1 MPDEDLL
8 DYDNVELMSEDD
20 SEGSSYKPTS
30 WIQNLYDIWKFLGVI
45 SYHITL
51 TLVIAYFVNSNFAS

>member
-30 WIQNLYDIWKFLGVI
+30 WI
-45 SYHITL
+45 
-51 TLVIAYFVNSNFAS
+51 